1 MNKMSEW
8 RQMGFTNQAEYIL
21 QREAT
26 RKKVASHSKENRIRK
41 AAIILGKN
49 DGTTINSRVA
59 YLIDFC
65 GMDSTEILQALDNAV
80 QNDSMWV

>member
-1 MNKMSEW
+1 M
-8 RQMGFTNQAEYIL
+8 FEYRCGCGSTDLRSI
-21 QREAT
+21 EIITTAFP
-26 RKKVASHSKENRIRK
+26 HSKENRIRK